1 MSTGNHSDRPVL
13 GVGTLVFRPDNTLL
27 IGRRVKRGEPE
38 SWCLP
43 GGHVEAGETF
53 EVAALRE
60 VTEESGIREVDD
72 VRAFTLALCTAGAS
86 VQATVGVVARVSAG
100 VTAAVTEPAVFGEWT
115 WARLEELP
123 TPLFPPSAALIAA
136 RVGSPLPAGWTSY
149 LLNRS
154 DASDAR
160 RR

>member
-1 MSTGNHSDRPVL
+1 
-13 GVGTLVFRPDNTLL
+13 VFRPDETVL
-27 IGRRVKRGEPE
+27 IGRRIKCGEPE

-53 EVAALRE
+53 EAAALRE
-60 VTEESGIREVDD
+60 VTEESGISQLDD
-72 VRAFTLALCTAGAS
+72 VRAFTLALCTAGAQG
-86 VQATVGVVARVSAG
+86 QATVGVVARVSAE
-100 VTAAVTEPAVFGEWT
+100 VTAAVTEPAAFGEWT
-115 WARLEELP
+115 WARLTQLP
-123 TPLFPPSAALIAA
+123 TPLFPASAALIAA
-136 RVGSPLPAGWTSY
+136 RAGSPLPAGWTSY